1 MILTRIMI
9 KEKQERISRNRRSRQ
24 IPQKSPISS
33 NTTLFLK
40 CIFDNMRIE
49 RIDIMPKNK
58 RDEKSQKKE
67 LGKVLFLAFILVIL
81 LVGIN
86 YIVFQTDL
94 LKSHVD
100 DKTLKYISFYNK
112 EKTDSIIIKNIKKM
126 TNKKGEST
134 KNKSSLELTV
144 IGKKNEKYEIVLYG
158 QIDKSAEEFINVFT
172 EHKLKKRKSNLK
184 KLKNSKDG
192 GKIIYQGKI
201 DNNDIILRMWL
212 SKEYSK
218 KIKNNFF
225 EVKIK
230 SGWEQ

>member
-1 MILTRIMI
+1 
-9 KEKQERISRNRRSRQ
+9 
-24 IPQKSPISS
+24 
-33 NTTLFLK
+33 
-40 CIFDNMRIE
+40 
-49 RIDIMPKNK
+49 MPKNK